1 MFEGLI
7 SILEVPSLY
16 QKTRVPFWNDNY
28 ISQQMLKAHL
38 DPNFDGASR
47 KLDFIN
53 KSVNWINKIAP
64 PQKYKSL
71 IDLGCGPGIYAEKFA
86 TSGYKVTGIDFSKH
100 SIDYAI
106 NSAARK
112 KLNIEYIY
120 QDYLHMDLTKSF
132 DFSTMIYCDYGALS
146 STDRKIVL
154 ETVYHHLKKGGR
166 FLFDVF
172 SLNKYKFF
180 DEKQWWEICCDG
192 GFWSN
197 EKYIQIS
204 RNYRY
209 SECVTL
215 EQTAI
220 ISQSGTVA
228 VYYIWNTY
236 FSVESLIKETA
247 AVGFKVCDVFSD
259 VAGKEYRED
268 SPTISILLEK

>member
-7 SILEVPSLY
+7 SVLEVPSLY
-16 QKTRVPFWNDNY
+16 QKTSVPFWNDKY

-71 IDLGCGPGIYAEKFA
+71 LDLGCGPGIYAEKFA

-120 QDYLHMDLTKSF
+120 QDYLHMELTKSF
-132 DFSTMIYCDYGALS
+132 DFSTMIYCDYW
-146 STDRKIVL
+146 DP
-154 ETVYHHLKKGGR
+154 
-166 FLFDVF
+166 
-172 SLNKYKFF
+172 
-180 DEKQWWEICCDG
+180 
-192 GFWSN
+192 
-197 EKYIQIS
+197 
-204 RNYRY
+204 
-209 SECVTL
+209 
-215 EQTAI
+215 
-220 ISQSGTVA
+220 
-228 VYYIWNTY
+228 
-236 FSVESLIKETA
+236 LIL
-247 AVGFKVCDVFSD
+247 G
-259 VAGKEYRED
+259 
-268 SPTISILLEK
+268 